1 MKKIILSL
9 LFIVTTFTVTETK
22 AQYNVVKINP
32 ISAGLHT
39 ASIAWEH
46 TLNWNTSIQ
55 IGTSYTPAIEIT
67 SDLFDGDTLELSGNS
82 NTFELRKYT
91 KRNSPKGF
99 YWGPYLRR
107 QTITLKENNL
117 SSSLSVSSVGA
128 MLGGHFLI
136 GGTVSLD
143 MYLGLGL
150 GSYSISTGDTFSDIS
165 DIIGAGNITTAA
177 ARYGFTVGIAIPTKL
192 PRIGN
197 YF

>member
-9 LFIVTTFTVTETK
+9 VLIGTTLIATESK
-22 AQYNVVKINP
+22 AQYNVIKINP
-32 ISAGLHT
+32 LSAGLHT

-46 TLNWNTSIQ
+46 TINWNTSIQ
-55 IGTSYTPAIEIT
+55 IGASYTPATEII
-67 SDLFDGDTLELSGNS
+67 SDVFDGDTLELTGNS
-82 NTFELRKYT
+82 NTFELRKYS
-91 KRNSPKGF
+91 KRNAPKGF

-107 QTITLKENNL
+107 QSITLTEENL
-117 SSSLSVSSVGA
+117 SSSLSVSSVGV

-136 GGTVSLD
+136 SGTVSLD
-143 MYLGLGL
+143 MYFGLGL

-165 DIIGAGNITTAA
+165 DIIGTGSVTTGA

-192 PRIGN
+192 PRIGS

>member
-9 LFIVTTFTVTETK
+9 LLIGTTLIATESK
-22 AQYNVVKINP
+22 AQYNVIKINP
-32 ISAGLHT
+32 LSAGLHT

-46 TLNWNTSIQ
+46 TINWNTSIQ
-55 IGTSYTPAIEIT
+55 IGASYTPPIEII
-67 SDLFDGDTLELSGNS
+67 SDVFDGDTLELTGNS
-82 NTFELRKYT
+82 NTFELRKYS
-91 KRNSPKGF
+91 KRNAPKGF

-107 QTITLKENNL
+107 QSITLTDENL
-117 SSSLSVSSVGA
+117 SSSLSVSSVGV

-136 GGTVSLD
+136 SGTVSLD
-143 MYLGLGL
+143 MYFGLGL

-165 DIIGAGNITTAA
+165 DIIGTGSVTTGA

-192 PRIGN
+192 PRIGS